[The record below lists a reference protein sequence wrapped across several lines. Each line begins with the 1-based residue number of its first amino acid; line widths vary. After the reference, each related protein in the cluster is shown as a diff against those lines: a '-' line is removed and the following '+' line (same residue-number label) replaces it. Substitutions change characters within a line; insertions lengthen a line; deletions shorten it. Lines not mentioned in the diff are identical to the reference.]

1 MPTFDL
7 RGIRVGKYNNTSGAI
22 SYSDHV
28 SVGDA
33 MACNLE
39 LKFAEGRLYAEGK
52 LAEYLK
58 QAIGGS
64 LSVGTKYIPDA
75 AQSLMYGAT
84 EKTRTVNTKQI
95 AGLQFSSKDAANYVG
110 VAFYAPDRIDG
121 VQKYTCVFV
130 SKALFGPPAMAFKT
144 KGENIE
150 FQTPTTTGEF
160 LPDDSTGELL
170 IETAVADSME
180 DAVAWCKLVLGEG

>member
-7 RGIRVGKYNNTSGAI
+7 RGIRVGKYKNTSGAI

-95 AGLQFSSKDAANYVG
+95 AGLQFSSKDVANYVG

-144 KGENIE
+144 KGQNIE

-180 DAVAWCKLVLGEG
+180 DAVAWCKLVLGEA